1 MKTTLGHR
9 VREARKARG
18 LSRKLVAIGAGMAY
32 STLADIE
39 NDASFTCTRIAQL
52 ARTLGVN
59 SLWLETESGPMQA
72 DIMTATR
79 IHQAVSVA
87 SQPCTLDAIIA
98 ALKVMPALELAQV
111 KAVADHLY
119 QPTSQAP
126 PNTTPKAKRPR
137 KSA

>member
-18 LSRKLVAIGAGMAY
+18 LSRKSVAISAGMAY

-52 ARTLGVN
+52 AQALGVN

-72 DIMTATR
+72 DIMPATR

-98 ALKVMPALELAQV
+98 ALKTMPAVDLAQV

-119 QPTSQAP
+119 AP
-126 PNTTPKAKRPR
+126 TPKKSPPIIPKVKRP
-137 KSA
+137 KAA